1 MAASTPPMSPGKKI
15 LRAAG
20 SPGRYIKMKM
30 REGSNPASVF
40 ALVVC
45 CLGSGMLTIPYSFLE
60 NGFALG
66 SGFVLVGAV
75 LSIFTGYLVVYAS
88 DKTNGSCYEEIALAV
103 FGPGWQ
109 KFTSAC
115 MIPTNGGF
123 VLTYYVLF
131 KSFAPHTLTLLKL
144 ELPGWCDESKVG
156 QIFWAVLFFI
166 VCVLATL
173 PRKLSELRF
182 ASLLSVMLSIYVV
195 LVIVFNAF
203 LCKGSSESVSA
214 GFKAGHEKTEITA
227 NGIFGSL
234 PLILFSYMYQPNIPQ
249 IYQELENK
257 SRGNATV
264 ILLCGTIL
272 AAVAYI
278 SAGIFGYV
286 AFADGPADNPYT
298 KKQLE
303 DFFSDNAL
311 AAPYHNSKGNTPIPI
326 FIALFGMMVVVTFA
340 VPFCVLPMKD
350 SIEEVRGRK
359 FTKKDNIIWTLVI
372 NISIAIISCIFLTIK
387 LPIAILGATTNSA
400 IGFLLPVCYYLKLEK
415 RTSPYTNMKIGC
427 YIVFFFICVSSII
440 ELVTIVI
447 DVANGDED

>member
-1 MAASTPPMSPGKKI
+1 MLDSSNGSEAGGKLLNKTSDDQKPSSSDRRPSSNDDLEEEFFGTGTKPGNNGGDLPTTVSLIFQFMIHNFCNGLQENIMAASTPPMSPGKKI

-66 SGFVLVGAV
+66 SGFVIVGAV

-156 QIFWAVLFFI
+156 QIFWAVLFLL
-166 VCVLATL
+166 VCIPATL

-249 IYQELENK
+249 IY
-257 SRGNATV
+257 
-264 ILLCGTIL
+264 
-272 AAVAYI
+272 
-278 SAGIFGYV
+278 
-286 AFADGPADNPYT
+286 
-298 KKQLE
+298 
-303 DFFSDNAL
+303 
-311 AAPYHNSKGNTPIPI
+311 
-326 FIALFGMMVVVTFA
+326 
-340 VPFCVLPMKD
+340 
-350 SIEEVRGRK
+350 
-359 FTKKDNIIWTLVI
+359 
-372 NISIAIISCIFLTIK
+372 
-387 LPIAILGATTNSA
+387 
-400 IGFLLPVCYYLKLEK
+400 
-415 RTSPYTNMKIGC
+415 
-427 YIVFFFICVSSII
+427 
-440 ELVTIVI
+440 
-447 DVANGDED
+447 